1 MISVKSV
8 GDSLKMNQRPVE
20 HVYGTVLGWG
30 AGLQRTL
37 GGVGMLRQRLPVE
50 KECRCPA
57 ELILAARK
65 EKMWKAREGGRRA

>member
-1 MISVKSV
+1 MCV
-8 GDSLKMNQRPVE
+8 GDSLKMKQRPVE
-20 HVYGTVLGWG
+20 HVYGTLLGWG